1 MTKILSVAWRPAVT
15 VLLALAV
22 VLALLWLA
30 QRRLIYFPDDRRVP
44 PAAEAVPAGRDVT
57 LETSDGLRL
66 GAWSVPARGTD
77 RGLTVLVA
85 NGNGGNR
92 ADRAP
97 LAAALSRAGFAVLL
111 FDYRGY
117 AGNGGRPT
125 EEGLGRDVRA
135 AYRHLVEVERVPP
148 DRLIYFGESLGAA
161 VVAELATEHP
171 PAALVLRSPFVD
183 LAAAGA
189 AHYPFLPVRALLR
202 DRYPVAALV
211 ARIDVPTGVV
221 YGTADSIVPPAQS
234 REVASR
240 AAGPVSVVAVDGA
253 DHNDRAL
260 LDGPELIAAVVAVAP
275 PSHLRQR

>member
-66 GAWSVPARGTD
+66 GAWSVPALGTD

-183 LAAAGA
+183 LAAVGA

-202 DRYPVAALV
+202 DRYPVASLV

-240 AAGPVSVVAVDGA
+240 AAGPVSMVAVDGA

-275 PSHLRQR
+275 PSPLRQR